1 MEKLNKKTVAAI
13 LKDLDINEEELKSYN
28 YLVLAN
34 DKFLSGWGG
43 SGSCGHVQVVLCKS
57 RAEQVAA
64 KEKIAADK
72 TFNFVRCDFLSYF
85 GKKSLRSDKSYSFN
99 LLENCPLWR

>member
-13 LKDLDINEEELKSYN
+13 LKDLDINEEELN
-28 YLVLAN
+28 EHAYLVLAN

-43 SGSCGHVQVVLCKS
+43 SGSCGHVQVVLCKT
-57 RAEQVAA
+57 RAEQINA
-64 KEKIAADK
+64 KEKIERDPS
-72 TFNFVRCDFLSYF
+72 FNFVRCDFLSYF
-85 GKKSLRSDKSYSFN
+85 GKKSLRGCKSYNFN